1 MLIKEDGYGKCDS
14 LVVIGLSLIVSMNQT
29 NKMETQMQ
37 TEIEI
42 LETRE
47 TPAILWGVHKN

>member
-1 MLIKEDGYGKCDS
+1 
-14 LVVIGLSLIVSMNQT
+14 
-29 NKMETQMQ
+29 MQ

-47 TPAILWGVHKN
+47 NPTILWT

>member
-1 MLIKEDGYGKCDS
+1 
-14 LVVIGLSLIVSMNQT
+14 
-29 NKMETQMQ
+29 MQ

-47 TPAILWGVHKN
+47 NPGVLWTLTRPEG